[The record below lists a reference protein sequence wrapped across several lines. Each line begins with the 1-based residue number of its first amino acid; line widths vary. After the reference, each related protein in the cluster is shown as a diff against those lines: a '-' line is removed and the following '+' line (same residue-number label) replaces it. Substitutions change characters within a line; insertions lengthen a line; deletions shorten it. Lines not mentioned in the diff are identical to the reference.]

1 MKVLH
6 IVKTATG
13 AAWVYHQVRVLRSL
27 GVEIVVALPA
37 HSSIAP
43 EYRRIGAT
51 VVEVDL
57 NPPVAAP
64 WRASS
69 ILSACRTLVADAR
82 PDLIH
87 SHHVGTTLVVRRALG
102 KTHRIPRVYQ
112 VVGPLHLEHAFF
124 ARLDIKSAGPQDHWI
139 ATCQWIRRKYGELG
153 VGAQRIFLSY
163 AGTDLRAFSE
173 VRTGLLRRELGIA
186 TDIPLIGMVAYM
198 YAPKWFLGQTR
209 GLKGHED
216 FIAAYNILRR
226 NNPTLRG
233 VIIGGP
239 WGGARWYEKRL
250 QKLARRLCGDS
261 LCFMG
266 TRADVPALYPDLDLA
281 VVPSHSE
288 SVGGA
293 VEPLLSGVPVVAT
306 NVGGLPDLVRENET
320 GWQVPPRS
328 PEALARAISD
338 ALRDKDEAR
347 RRTLPGQRL
356 ARHLFDVER
365 TGREV
370 AAIYEQILA
379 RTGRE
384 RALYA

>member
-1 MKVLH
+1 
-6 IVKTATG
+6 
-13 AAWVYHQVRVLRSL
+13 
-27 GVEIVVALPA
+27 
-37 HSSIAP
+37 
-43 EYRRIGAT
+43 
-51 VVEVDL
+51 
-57 NPPVAAP
+57 
-64 WRASS
+64 
-69 ILSACRTLVADAR
+69 
-82 PDLIH
+82 
-87 SHHVGTTLVVRRALG
+87 
-102 KTHRIPRVYQ
+102 
-112 VVGPLHLEHAFF
+112 
-124 ARLDIKSAGPQDHWI
+124 
-139 ATCQWIRRKYGELG
+139 
-153 VGAQRIFLSY
+153 
-163 AGTDLRAFSE
+163 
-173 VRTGLLRRELGIA
+173 
-186 TDIPLIGMVAYM
+186 
-198 YAPKWFLGQTR
+198 
-209 GLKGHED
+209 
-216 FIAAYNILRR
+216 
-226 NNPTLRG
+226 
-233 VIIGGP
+233 
-239 WGGARWYEKRL
+239 
-250 QKLARRLCGDS
+250 
-261 LCFMG
+261 MG